1 MQYNG
6 FCCDISI
13 YVHNILWSCSPPH
26 NLHVNEVHEL
36 APGESVILKTIFKPV
51 FPYIFFSRVKSWASL
66 DLQRS
71 LWQSVVLAP
80 GSTLCAF
87 SLQCFAAGVCTSLID
102 TVGEAFSLPT
112 KGWYQFR
119 NTLGHF
125 FFHTRSF
132 LVLPIKLPRV
142 FVNYHYISW
151 TLC

>member
-1 MQYNG
+1 MG
-6 FCCDISI
+6 FVVTFLYTYII
-13 YVHNILWSCSPPH
+13 YFDHIHLPIICMLTRYMNWLQESLLFSKLYL
-26 NLHVNEVHEL
+26 NL
-36 APGESVILKTIFKPV
+36 V
-51 FPYIFFSRVKSWASL
+51 FPYIFSRVKSWASS

-80 GSTLCAF
+80 GSTFCAF
-87 SLQCFAAGVCTSLID
+87 SLQCFAAGVWTSLID

-119 NTLGHF
+119 NILGHF
-125 FFHTRSF
+125 FFHILSS
-132 LVLPIKLPRV
+132 LVLPIKLPRF